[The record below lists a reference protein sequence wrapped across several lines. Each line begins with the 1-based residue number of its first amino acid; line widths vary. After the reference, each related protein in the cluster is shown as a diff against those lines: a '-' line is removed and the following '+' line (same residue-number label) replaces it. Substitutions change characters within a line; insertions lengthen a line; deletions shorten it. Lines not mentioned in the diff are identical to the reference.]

1 MEGCYFVRTKTGFN
15 DGNVPDAWKAPP
27 GRKAPKRK
35 KAGRKTRDRG
45 RSKTESRLEQ
55 PIADSTA
62 NVLCDLCGH
71 PVDPRR
77 MHAHKVRFH
86 GAAMRP
92 LVG

>member
-1 MEGCYFVRTKTGFN
+1 MGN
-15 DGNVPDAWKAPP
+15 MGNVPDGWRETP

-35 KAGRKTRDRG
+35 KAGRKTRG
-45 RSKTESRLEQ
+45 REKLKTESRLEQ
-55 PIADSTA
+55 PIADSTGT
-62 NVLCDLCGH
+62 VLCEICGH